1 MVQGDVS
8 TGNYGFFQG
17 KATISGPLAGNVLA
31 GRLSISGTLRDGM
44 VQNVTTGKA
53 PNDQSDFA
61 TRAQL
66 LYRPDES
73 FSLRIVADYNLQ
85 QTICCA
91 QGFVRVGTIF
101 KPAGEDRVR
110 PA

>member
-1 MVQGDVS
+1 VC
-8 TGNYGFFQG
+8 
-17 KATISGPLAGNVLA
+17 ISGPLAGNVLA

-44 VQNVTTGKA
+44 VQTSPRARTSTIKTIFG
-53 PNDQSDFA
+53 

-73 FSLRIVADYNLQ
+73 FSLRIVADYKLQ
-85 QTICCA
+85 QSADLCCA
-91 QGFVRVGTIF
+91 QGFVRVCTTL

-110 PA
+110 SA